1 MREEEKFSKRPI
13 QQLAIIKEASSLVS
27 LSDAFVSL
35 HDLQTYELQERLE
48 KSKGATLFSATSNI
62 VKDDSTGIPSIVS
75 RIAVAVKR
83 KILLWSWHDM
93 EFDQESAEVV
103 LVSAAKSLTWA
114 SGTRLVAGLD
124 SGFVMVDIETLAISD
139 ITKPGSLEDASTRFG
154 AVSSSGMGYVGM
166 GSWVPKPM
174 ATKLVEGEMLLA
186 KDVNTLFINSD
197 GKALDKRQVPWPAA
211 PDAIGYSYPYML
223 VLQPPSKGTLEV
235 RNPDT
240 LTLLQSISLPNAS
253 LLHVPQPNI
262 SLAHAGKGFLVG
274 SDRCIWRM
282 SALNYNA
289 QIEQLTTEG
298 HYDEAISLVSMLEDT
313 LLLDKEVK
321 LRDIKTLKAQ
331 SLFNQRKYRESL
343 ELFADAPAPPQ
354 RVVSMYPKII
364 SGGPSAESGPD
375 DADNG
380 QDDPKE
386 EQKTP
391 PSSPKSP
398 PRKTM
403 LGRLMPEHKKL
414 DPETSSVKSAR
425 TNDTAEVGSIRG
437 RLAEGSAERPLEG
450 RDLLVAT
457 NELCA
462 FLAQIRVRL
471 QKIINVDGSLREPLP
486 THPPDDYKPPFH
498 KLILLTPDDKPP
510 IDWHAKLLE
519 VATLVYTTLFRAYMF
534 AKPGLAGSL
543 FRLDNFCD
551 PAVVRDKL
559 YETGRYADLI
569 DFLYGKK
576 LHREAL
582 ELLVRFGKDVSNEA
596 VTPALRGPRRT
607 VAYLQQLPPTQID
620 LVLEFAEWPLRTDAE
635 LGMEVFLADTENA
648 ETLPRDR
655 VLGFLQGIGD
665 RLVVRYLEHIIG
677 ELNDLTPDF
686 HQRLIEQYLERMKLG
701 RTAKPDYGGFA
712 NVEEKN
718 ALKEK
723 LQNFLMSSE
732 QYNRARAFREIPA
745 DGMYDLVY
753 SVIANDEQTPISTNR
768 EL

>member
-13 QQLAIIKEASSLVS
+13 QQLAIIKEANILVS

-35 HDLQTYELQERLE
+35 HDLQTYELQERLD
-48 KSKGATLFSATSNI
+48 KSKGATLFAATSNI

-103 LVSAAKSLTWA
+103 LVSAGKSLTWA

-124 SGFVMVDIETLAISD
+124 SGFVMIDIETLAISD
-139 ITKPGSLEDASTRFG
+139 ISKPGSLEDASTKFG

-174 ATKLVEGEMLLA
+174 ATKLAEGEMLLA
-186 KDVNTLFINSD
+186 KDVNTLFINAD
-197 GKALDKRQVPWPAA
+197 GKALEKRQVPWPAA

-282 SALNYNA
+282 SALNYNS
-289 QIEQLTTEG
+289 QIEQLTTES

-331 SLFNQRKYRESL
+331 ALFTQRKYRESL
-343 ELFADAPAPPQ
+343 ELFAEAPAPPQ
-354 RVVSMYPKII
+354 RVVSMYPRII
-364 SGGPSAESGPD
+364 SGEPAAESDPD
-375 DADNG
+375 DADG
-380 QDDPKE
+380 QDDSKDD
-386 EQKTP
+386 KKSP
-391 PSSPKSP
+391 PASPKVQ

-403 LGRLMPEHKKL
+403 LGRLMPEHKKP
-414 DPETSSVKSAR
+414 DAETASVKSSR
-425 TNDTAEVGSIRG
+425 TSDTAEAGSIRG
-437 RLAEGSAERPLEG
+437 RLADGSAEKPLEG

-471 QKIINVDGSLREPLP
+471 QKIINVDGSLIEPLP
-486 THPPDDYKPPFH
+486 THPPEGYKPPFH
-498 KLILLTPDDKPP
+498 KLILITPDDETP

-551 PAVVRDKL
+551 PTVVRDKL

-569 DFLYGKK
+569 DFLHGKK

-582 ELLVRFGKDVSNEA
+582 ELLVKFGKDVDNEA
-596 VTPALRGPRRT
+596 VIPALRGPRRT
-607 VAYLQQLPPTQID
+607 VAYLQQLPPAQID

-655 VLGFLQGIGD
+655 VLSFLQGIGD
-665 RLVVRYLEHIIG
+665 RLVVKYLEHIIG

-686 HQRLIEQYLERMKLG
+686 HQRLIEQYLERLKLG
-701 RTAKPDYGGFA
+701 RTAKPEYGGFA
-712 NVEEKN
+712 NEEEKN
-718 ALKEK
+718 TLKEK
-723 LQNFLMSSE
+723 LQNFLISSD

-745 DGMYDLVY
+745 DGMSILD
-753 SVIANDEQTPISTNR
+753 
-768 EL
+768 